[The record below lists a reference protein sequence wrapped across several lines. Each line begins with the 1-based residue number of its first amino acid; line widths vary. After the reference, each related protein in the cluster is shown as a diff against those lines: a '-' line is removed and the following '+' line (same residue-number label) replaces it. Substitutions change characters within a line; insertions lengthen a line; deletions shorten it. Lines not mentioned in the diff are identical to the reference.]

1 MLAPAVAEVLV
12 ELVVLV
18 EVILAWPVALLAA
31 RLVNLVL
38 AELLH
43 V

>member
-18 EVILAWPVALLAA
+18 EVILAWPVVLLAA
-31 RLVNLVL
+31 RLVNLVP